1 MSSSLNSR
9 VLACSLAILVTVL
22 VFISK
27 KETNDSGHEEDG
39 KVPRVSQL
47 LLQEV
52 VKLSPSPSFEET

>member
-1 MSSSLNSR
+1 MSSGLNSR

-22 VFISK
+22 AGSCPISK
-27 KETNDSGHEEDG
+27 TEKNHSGHEEDG

-52 VKLSPSPSFEET
+52 ES